1 VVCPRHLPSEGV
13 GEGIGSPYRS
23 AGRPLLPFGNAPGLR
38 QPFQGGR
45 HGLTR
50 ATNLAKCDLPHTE
63 YDDGDAMKRQS
74 AEGSTMSEDAMS
86 SRPSRLVRAV
96 TAMFVFA
103 LGMLGGAGVAA
114 LLMPT

>member
-1 VVCPRHLPSEGV
+1 
-13 GEGIGSPYRS
+13 
-23 AGRPLLPFGNAPGLR
+23 
-38 QPFQGGR
+38 
-45 HGLTR
+45 
-50 ATNLAKCDLPHTE
+50 
-63 YDDGDAMKRQS
+63 MKRQS